1 MSVAPHQDISVLLE
15 ERARVAE
22 EMLACESELQR
33 QYYLARPVE
42 WARDRLGD
50 FLWSGQRRII
60 ESVRDHRKTSVAT
73 CHEVG
78 KTRIAAVATG
88 WWLDSFP
95 PGDAYVVTTAPTAR
109 QVRAVLWREIN
120 RVHARGSLYG
130 RTNQVEWLMVTPLGK
145 EEQVAIGRKPDEYQ
159 VGSFQGLHQRYL
171 LFIGDEACGIP
182 LQLLIEAESLIA
194 NDNSKMLLIGN
205 PDDPKTE
212 FGRICKPGSGYNVIQ
227 IGAFDTPNFTGE
239 QVPHEL
245 REHLIG
251 YRYVEDMRRRW
262 ARSWTWNE
270 DRTRLVPP
278 PATDPKRTNPYFQ
291 SKVLGLFPSVLD
303 DDGYFRLPIQWIED
317 ARRRTLAPIGPNEL
331 SVDVGGGGDASTI
344 GHRQGP
350 RFRIKHEDTNPDTMA
365 TCNKACELQDELQAD
380 CVKVDMIG
388 IGRGVVDRGK
398 ELHRNFIGIN
408 VGMAP
413 FEDEEMPD
421 EVKKLIGTGF
431 LNLRAQLYWN
441 LWTLLENG
449 VMDLEEEDEQ
459 LAAELAEIRF
469 KRTPGGKIQV
479 EGKAEMLARGV
490 PSPNRADALMMGF
503 APPVEFEENGLEG
516 MVAW

>member
-212 FGRICKPGSGYNVIQ
+212 FGRICKPG
-227 IGAFDTPNFTGE
+227 
-239 QVPHEL
+239 
-245 REHLIG
+245 
-251 YRYVEDMRRRW
+251 
-262 ARSWTWNE
+262 
-270 DRTRLVPP
+270 RL
-278 PATDPKRTNPYFQ
+278 
-291 SKVLGLFPSVLD
+291 
-303 DDGYFRLPIQWIED
+303 
-317 ARRRTLAPIGPNEL
+317 
-331 SVDVGGGGDASTI
+331 
-344 GHRQGP
+344 
-350 RFRIKHEDTNPDTMA
+350 RFR
-365 TCNKACELQDELQAD
+365 
-380 CVKVDMIG
+380 
-388 IGRGVVDRGK
+388 
-398 ELHRNFIGIN
+398 
-408 VGMAP
+408 
-413 FEDEEMPD
+413 
-421 EVKKLIGTGF
+421 
-431 LNLRAQLYWN
+431 
-441 LWTLLENG
+441 
-449 VMDLEEEDEQ
+449 
-459 LAAELAEIRF
+459 
-469 KRTPGGKIQV
+469 
-479 EGKAEMLARGV
+479 
-490 PSPNRADALMMGF
+490 
-503 APPVEFEENGLEG
+503 
-516 MVAW
+516 